1 MYVEEEALTMEQAR
15 VESSDFDSDYSDY
28 YYEMSCEKEAV
39 HDALKVQE
47 EEEEEEHKNG
57 GPEEVRKVGWHT
69 KGPHPPE
76 AAEAHN
82 LHIEGVLELLKNEGD

>member
-47 EEEEEEHKNG
+47 EEEEEHKNG

>member
-1 MYVEEEALTMEQAR
+1 MEQAR

-47 EEEEEEHKNG
+47 EEEEEHKNG
-57 GPEEVRKVGWHT
+57 EPEEVRKVGWHT

>member
-1 MYVEEEALTMEQAR
+1 MEQAR
-15 VESSDFDSDYSDY
+15 AVSSDFDSDYLNY

-39 HDALKVQE
+39 GDALRVQE

-57 GPEEVRKVGWHT
+57 EQEEVRKVGWHT